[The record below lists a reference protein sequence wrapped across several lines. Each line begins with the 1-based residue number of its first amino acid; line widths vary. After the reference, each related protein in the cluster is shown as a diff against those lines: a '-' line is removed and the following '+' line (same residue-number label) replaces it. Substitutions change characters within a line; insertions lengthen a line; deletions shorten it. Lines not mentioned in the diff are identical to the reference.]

1 MLLEIISEAV
11 VGRGEVTVNWSHQVT
26 AQGVSQ
32 VLGVRVGQATCALK
46 HEGNGPQADITLEAD
61 LWCLGSGGTEVLHT
75 SSHTVQ
81 EVSVSLRGTLV
92 SDPSYHLRLVGTP
105 RATGVHVEGETI
117 HVDFSATVEVEARA
131 LTRYWVRAEDHVP
144 EV

>member
-11 VGRGEVTVNWSHQVT
+11 VGRGEVTLNWSHQVT

-32 VLGVRVGQATCALK
+32 VLGVRVGQTNCTLRQ
-46 HEGNGPQADITLEAD
+46 EGSAPQADISLEAD
-61 LWCLGSGGTEVLHT
+61 LWCLGSDGTSVLHT
-75 SSHTVQ
+75 HSHTVQ
-81 EVSVSLRGTLV
+81 EVSVDLRGTLV
-92 SDPSYHLRLVGTP
+92 GDPTYHLRLVGTP
-105 RATGVHVEGETI
+105 RATGVHVEGESV

-144 EV
+144 EA